1 MLNIYLVLSVA
12 TSMKADAFLVMVRFL
27 REQGQLKQVMIKQ
40 VQDLPKLSEDWQL
53 TVEERYALYTESAKH
68 LMDEGD
74 STHSFMLYFEAARLV
89 DVGKHNIKAD
99 AHVPT
104 ATGLITSAIKSPA
117 VLNFQEVLQLTIV
130 Q

>member
-53 TVEERYALYTESAKH
+53 SVEERYKLYTESAEH
-68 LMDEGD
+68 L
-74 STHSFMLYFEAARLV
+74 S
-89 DVGKHNIKAD
+89 
-99 AHVPT
+99 
-104 ATGLITSAIKSPA
+104 
-117 VLNFQEVLQLTIV
+117 
-130 Q
+130 